1 MRIHKD
7 IVYDS
12 RFPEICK
19 LDLYLPESAATA
31 PAYLYIHGGGLEAG
45 DKNGVGKM
53 AQHLTGRGIALVSID
68 YRMYPH
74 CRFPDY
80 LNDAA
85 AAAAWVL
92 HNSRDYFTMTD
103 LVIGGTSAG
112 GYISMML
119 YFNPGLLANCGVS
132 LSAIKGGFFDAG
144 QPTAHF
150 NVLKY
155 EQGLDSRCVRIDE
168 TAPLYYLNAVYT
180 VPEKQPHIFICCSSR
195 DMVNRREQLQ
205 VLYTAMLHF
214 GFPQEKLTFKVY
226 ESAGHCAYCSWE
238 SYFEDLVIFIGNS
251 IGRQTI

>member
-1 MRIHKD
+1 MRTYKD

-12 RFPEICK
+12 CFPETCK
-19 LDLYLPESAATA
+19 LDLYLPEETTTA

-53 AQHLTGRGIALVSID
+53 AQHLTGCGIALISID
-68 YRMYPH
+68 YRMYPY
-74 CRFPDY
+74 CRYSDF

-85 AAAAWVL
+85 AAAAWAL
-92 HNSRDYFTMTD
+92 HKSKTYFEITH

-119 YFNPGLLANCGVS
+119 YFNPGFLANCGVS
-132 LSAIKGGFFDAG
+132 LHEIKGWFFDAG

-155 EQGLDSRCVRIDE
+155 EQGLDSRCVRIDA
-168 TAPLYYLNAVYT
+168 TAPLYYLNTAYT
-180 VPEKQPHIFICCSSR
+180 EPEKQPHIFICCSSN

-214 GFPQEKLTFKVY
+214 SFPPEKLTFKVY
-226 ESAGHCAYCSWE
+226 ESAGHGAYCDWDT
-238 SYFEDLVIFIGNS
+238 YYEDLTGFVKTAMS
-251 IGRQTI
+251 Q